1 MKENPEEST
10 EDEEVAE
17 QNAFETETAG
27 DYGGWLGG
35 DGCDD
40 FRDHS
45 DFIIRVQQDA
55 VSDHFRVSELFRK
68 RDYRLYRKNGKS
80 Y

>member
-27 DYGGWLGG
+27 DYGCL
-35 DGCDD
+35 
-40 FRDHS
+40 
-45 DFIIRVQQDA
+45 
-55 VSDHFRVSELFRK
+55 
-68 RDYRLYRKNGKS
+68 LYTS
-80 Y
+80 TP